1 MFSGS
6 GFSHDKHTFLAL
18 EKNAFLG
25 HSTQEIDIKAKLERL
40 RSTRLI
46 HHGSKATKL
55 DMQWL
60 QMK

>member
-40 RSTRLI
+40 RSARLI
-46 HHGSKATKL
+46 HHDSKATKL
-55 DMQWL
+55 DMQ
-60 QMK
+60 